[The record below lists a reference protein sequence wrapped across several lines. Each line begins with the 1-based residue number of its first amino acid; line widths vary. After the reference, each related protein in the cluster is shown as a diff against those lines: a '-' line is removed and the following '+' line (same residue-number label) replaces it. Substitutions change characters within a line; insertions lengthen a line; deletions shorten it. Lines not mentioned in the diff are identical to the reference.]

1 MIKLLIVDDNAS
13 FRRSLAEHLTQQFP
27 DINIAE
33 AADAE
38 GALEKVKAF
47 APHLSFV
54 DIQLPGESG
63 LELTR
68 KIKADQPEVV
78 IAILTGHD
86 LPEYREAARQ
96 LGADYFFSKSAPLDE
111 VFSLVK
117 TIA

>member
-1 MIKLLIVDDNAS
+1 MIKILIVDDSVS

-38 GALEKVKAF
+38 EALEKVKAC

-68 KIKADQPEVV
+68 KTKADQPEVAV
-78 IAILTGHD
+78 AILTGHD
-86 LPEYREAARQ
+86 LPEYREEARRF
-96 LGADYFFSKSAPLDE
+96 GADYFFSKSAPLDE
-111 VFSLVK
+111 VVDLVR